1 MRILYETKNLIVFIK
16 PAGVLS
22 EEEGNKRSVP
32 LILKEYLFKKGVRDP
47 KIFTVH
53 RLDRDVGGVMVVAKN
68 AKTASLLAT
77 AVAEHQMEKEY
88 LAVVKGRPSQDEGV
102 LKDLLFRDSTRGK
115 TYVTDRMRKGVRQ
128 ASLSY
133 RLIDS
138 IEHEGQLLSLVKVR
152 LHTGRTHQ
160 IRVQFASRKMPLVGD
175 GRYGSGD
182 GKERPALF
190 SHRLALEGSFD
201 CSALPAEYPF
211 TLFEGYFQ
219 EERKE
224 AEPFLDKCI
233 E

>member
-32 LILKEYLFKKGVRDP
+32 LILKEYLFEKGVKDP

-68 AKTASLLAT
+68 ARTASLLAT

-88 LAVVKGRPSQDEGV
+88 LAVVKGKPSQDAGV
-102 LKDLLFRDSTRGK
+102 LKDLLFRDSIRGK

-138 IEHEGQLLSLVKVR
+138 IEHEGTLLSLVKVR

-160 IRVQFASRKMPLVGD
+160 IRVQFASRKMPLACD
-175 GRYGSGD
+175 ASYHSAD
-182 GKERPALF
+182 GKERQALY
-190 SHRLALEGSFD
+190 SHRLALSGTFD
-201 CSALPAEYPF
+201 CSALPEEYPF
-211 TLFEGYFQ
+211 TLFEGYFL
-219 EERKE
+219 EDSKG
-224 AEPFLDKCI
+224 AGPFFDKCI

>member
-1 MRILYETKNLIVFIK
+1 MKILYETKNLIVFIK
-16 PAGVLS
+16 PPGVLS
-22 EEEGNKRSVP
+22 EEDGNKRSVP
-32 LILKEYLFKKGVRDP
+32 LILKEYLREKGVRSP
-47 KIFTVH
+47 QIFTVH

-77 AVAEHQMEKEY
+77 AVAEHQVEKEY
-88 LAVVKGRPSQDEGV
+88 LAVVKGRPEQRQGLLE
-102 LKDLLFRDSTRGK
+102 DLLFRDSTKGK

-133 RLIDS
+133 WLIES
-138 IEHEGQLLSLVKVR
+138 VEHEGQLLSLVKVR

-190 SHRLALEGSFD
+190 SHRLALAGAFD
-201 CSALPAEYPF
+201 CSALPTEHPF
-211 TLFEGYFQ
+211 TLFEGHFQ
-219 EERKE
+219 KDGKEE
-224 AEPFLDKCI
+224 EPFFDKCI